1 RCCQST
7 AISVT
12 QLLLLLLLSL
22 AAAAVPAASTS
33 GHPVIDLSDDTPAG
47 VVLDNL
53 DRRFNLG
60 GSQTA
65 WSLLKVMNLPNSAGS
80 VIVDGLAIN
89 RTSAELYTL
98 RRLDRDDLCRP
109 ASSAYG
115 QRRQRQT
122 RHPAAT
128 PCSPANCLC
137 PSSGRP
143 GSTRI
148 EELVLRLADDNDNR
162 PTFSSSSA
170 TLQVAEGEKSPAR
183 LSGMSG
189 ADLTLSLTAADPDQ
203 GANGRVEYRLVNA
216 EAGEDLPFSLDKD
229 SDGRFKRMS
238 VVTNRV
244 LDREEKDRYTLHL
257 LAVDSGRNQLT
268 GTLTLNVLVTDVND
282 ERPVFEQGVYHSQP
296 LREDSPVGSPVA
308 TVLATDKDFGQ
319 NGVVDYSLTG
329 GRHAGMFRVTRT
341 ADGRGAVS
349 LARRIDAESA
359 KLDPASGEAVLE
371 LLVVATDRGSPRR
384 SSEAKLVV
392 TVTDVNDETP
402 EVTVIYFS
410 NDPQQAGRG
419 LVAENTPNSARPRR
433 RLRPGGEVDCKLSD
447 TPGADGLLVG
457 GFVLSASTSSSSSQ
471 RDRMYTLRSTRSL
484 DREQRPTLELAVV
497 CTDRG
502 HRRATIRLRIVD
514 QNDNAPRFL
523 VPPGGAF
530 RFHLPENE
538 PRQQRRSLG
547 FVTAKDADEEPNNKL
562 VYSLLPTSPASWIDG
577 AFQIDASTGE
587 MFAVRPFDRED
598 PRLAAPEL
606 LTGASV
612 AAGRRSEAQVTLQV
626 FGVGLGPTHTDT
638 ATVVVTIEDRNDNA
652 PRFRSSEYKF
662 RVAEEAK
669 DYRKVGTVAADDADE
684 SDASAIEYRIDHDVD
699 HEIRRLF
706 RLDQTTGTINLL
718 DRARQGDQ
726 EHLRISGAGV
736 RRNRDGVRH
745 TGTATVFVEVTDVND
760 CRPRFLQP
768 SDGQVLKLPV
778 GATAGY
784 SLLEAKAIDSDLHD
798 NGRVSYS
805 LIDATNSGLQID
817 SSSGTLYVIKSVTRL
832 GEGQPEQFPL
842 TIQARDHGNPSSLS
856 STVRVWVRIVDS
868 SEYPAASGG
877 PDGASGGGSG
887 GRNAGKDSYSASHRM
902 RATVVIG
909 LIVFFFLLLVLAAA
923 AALVL
928 LRPCRRRGRP
938 VQFQSGE
945 PDSRRS
951 RSNFIGGVDGGV
963 GEKVDDG
970 EEAGSIG

>member
-1 RCCQST
+1 MLS
-7 AISVT
+7 INSGSVT
-12 QLLLLLLLSL
+12 QLLLLLLLLLSL

-33 GHPVIDLSDDTPAG
+33 GHPIIDLSDDTPAG
-47 VVLDNL
+47 AVLDNL

-89 RTSAELYTL
+89 RTSAELYAL

-109 ASSAYG
+109 ASSGYG
-115 QRRQRQT
+115 QRRQRKT
-122 RHPAAT
+122 RHPCCDSLQ
-128 PCSPANCLC
+128 PCELPLAIVR
-137 PSSGRP
+137 PVADRP

-216 EAGEDLPFSLDKD
+216 EASEDLPFSLDKN

-282 ERPVFEQGVYHSQP
+282 ERPVFEQRVYHSQP

-308 TVLATDKDFGQ
+308 NVLATDKDFGQ
-319 NGVVDYSLTG
+319 NGIVDYSLTG

-402 EVTVIYFS
+402 EITVIYFS

-419 LVAENTPNSARPRR
+419 LVTENAPNVDVARVHARDGDSG
-433 RLRPGGEVDCKLSD
+433 PGGEVDCKLSD
-447 TPGADGLLVG
+447 TPGGADGLLVG
-457 GFVLSASTSSSSSQ
+457 GFVLAASTSSSSSQ

-484 DREQRPTLELAVV
+484 DREQRPTVELAVV

-502 HRRATIRLRIVD
+502 HPPVSLTGSATIRLRVVD

-538 PRQQRRSLG
+538 PPQTVSATEQRQQRRSLG

-562 VYSLLPTSPASWIDG
+562 VYSLLPTSPASWMDG

-587 MFAVRPFDRED
+587 LFAVRPFDRED

-612 AAGRRSEAQVTLQV
+612 AAGRRSKAQVTLQV
-626 FGVGLGPTHTDT
+626 SVSDSDPTHTDT
-638 ATVVVTIEDRNDNA
+638 ATVVVTIEDSNDNA
-652 PRFRSSEYKF
+652 PRFRSLEYKF

-718 DRARQGDQ
+718 DRLDRETRSTYEFRVLALDGKT
-726 EHLRISGAGV
+726 SS
-736 RRNRDGVRH
+736 NRDGVRH

-877 PDGASGGGSG
+877 PDDAAGGS
-887 GRNAGKDSYSASHRM
+887 
-902 RATVVIG
+902 
-909 LIVFFFLLLVLAAA
+909 
-923 AALVL
+923 
-928 LRPCRRRGRP
+928 
-938 VQFQSGE
+938 
-945 PDSRRS
+945 
-951 RSNFIGGVDGGV
+951 
-963 GEKVDDG
+963 
-970 EEAGSIG
+970 